1 MRIGAIVV
9 ASSILSISSCSMPS
23 VGALREEAVATDA
36 PPAPKPGFVAGRMA
50 ADDAQHGGDP
60 NVQVPADGRR
70 MVYRA
75 ALGIEVARVDEAI
88 EKFLATVR
96 GLGGHLSQRVDGTV
110 TVRVPAARFDETLAA
125 ARSHGRVLHQN
136 LQASD
141 VTKEYLDLEL
151 RIANTRK
158 SRERLLALMEK
169 ADKVEDLL
177 KIEEQL
183 RRLTT
188 ELEQMEGELK
198 WLADQVAMTT
208 VEVGFQ
214 AVAAAGSPRR
224 RVASRFE
231 WINQVG
237 LESMRRDF

>member
-1 MRIGAIVV
+1 VRIGAIVL
-9 ASSILSISSCSMPS
+9 ALSIPSCAMPQQWS
-23 VGALREEAVATDA
+23 AEASEAA
-36 PPAPKPGFVAGRMA
+36 PDPGLAAKPGFVAGRL
-50 ADDAQHGGDP
+50 ADDDRFAAEPRDVDGA
-60 NVQVPADGRR
+60 NAPAEGRQ
-70 MVYRA
+70 MIYRA
-75 ALGIEVARVDEAI
+75 SLGIEVARVEEAI
-88 EKFLATVR
+88 ERFLATVR
-96 GLGGHLSQRVDGTV
+96 GFGGHLSQRVDGTV
-110 TVRVPAARFDETLAA
+110 TVRVPATHFEQTLAA
-125 ARSHGRVLHQN
+125 ARSHGRVLQQN

-158 SRERLLALMEK
+158 ARERLLALMEK

-198 WLADQVAMTT
+198 WLADQVALST

-214 AVAAAGSPRR
+214 AVAASSSPRR
-224 RVASRFE
+224 RVANRFE

-237 LESMRRDF
+237 LEPMRRDF